1 MTKHLDD
8 FFNLPSMDDLIEN
21 DEEETLPVTPII
33 KNDSNELLPF
43 EEARGD
49 HSHEMD
55 VAHDEMIKHAR
66 QMVELALD
74 LDPARSPRMFEVA
87 ATFYK
92 TAVDAKISKRDAQLK
107 LMKLMQTQKKLD
119 LEEMRLR
126 HEMGNAPTD
135 KSDVIMVEDRNTLL
149 RRLREENG
157 DK

>member
-1 MTKHLDD
+1 MTKQLDD
-8 FFNLPSMDDLIEN
+8 FFGLPAMDDLIEE
-21 DEEETLPVTPII
+21 DETIQESTQVRP
-33 KNDSNELLPF
+33 KNNSNELMPF

-49 HSHEMD
+49 HSQEMD
-55 VAHDEMIKHAR
+55 DAHDEALKHAR
-66 QMVELALD
+66 EIVELALE

-87 ATFYK
+87 AIFYK

-107 LMKLMQTQKKLD
+107 LMKLIQTQKKLD
-119 LEEMRLR
+119 LDEMRLR

-149 RRLREENG
+149 RRLREENT